1 METFNL
7 KRDIKVFGLQVIR
20 FPQGVSEAFD
30 ELVHIV
36 PEGLNRSY
44 YGISKM
50 DSNGSILYYAAVE
63 ETVDG
68 EGKKYGYDYYTI
80 EHGKYLSVAVKDWRS
95 NIACIKDIFH
105 DMVQDKR
112 FDPTKPCIEWYKNES
127 EMLCMLKTKE
137 AKK

>member
-7 KRDIKVFGLQVIR
+7 KRDIKVFGQQVVR
-20 FPQGVSEAFD
+20 FPQGVKEAFD

-36 PEGLNRSY
+36 PEGLKRAY

-50 DSNGSILYYAAVE
+50 DKDGNIMYYAAVE

-80 EHGKYLSVAVKDWRS
+80 EHGKYLAEPVKDWQA
-95 NIACIKDIFH
+95 NIACIKDVFGE
-105 DMVQDKR
+105 MMKDKR
-112 FDPTKPCIEWYKNES
+112 YDETKPCVEWYKDDK
-127 EMLCMLKTKE
+127 EMLCMLKTKDR
-137 AKK
+137 KK